1 MKVFKGTSG
10 ISRWKK
16 QEEQRRGSLKISGIS
31 FVGTALSGYVTLFV
45 ENAPVSCIRTLD

>member
-31 FVGTALSGYVTLFV
+31 FVGTALSGYVT
-45 ENAPVSCIRTLD
+45 NAPVSCIRTLD